1 MGASGTFRRYR
12 LNGELMWMHLQAFF
26 LHKQGNRKLF
36 YGSVSDVSTTMSLQ
50 KGLLAILQTMPGDI
64 FEYQVYPDER
74 LSCRVISAGL
84 SLLHGY
90 TTQELQDIL
99 ENGMLEYIDERDH
112 DEVMRIWS
120 NPKQWKTDCSV
131 EFRLFTKT
139 GETIWV
145 EQHIRYI
152 REEEGVRIYN
162 SLLTDITK
170 IKKQEDEL
178 L

>member
-1 MGASGTFRRYR
+1 
-12 LNGELMWMHLQAFF
+12 MWMHLQAFF

-50 KGLLAILQTMPGDI
+50 KELLAILQTMPGDI

-120 NPKQWKTDCSV
+120 NPKQWKRIAAWNSGC
-131 EFRLFTKT
+131 LQKT
-139 GETIWV
+139 VKPYGW
-145 EQHIRYI
+145 
-152 REEEGVRIYN
+152 N
-162 SLLTDITK
+162 SISAISAKRRVCAFITAC
-170 IKKQEDEL
+170 
-178 L
+178 

>member
-50 KGLLAILQTMPGDI
+50 KELLAILQTMPGDI

-84 SLLHGY
+84 SLLHG
-90 TTQELQDIL
+90 
-99 ENGMLEYIDERDH
+99 
-112 DEVMRIWS
+112 
-120 NPKQWKTDCSV
+120 
-131 EFRLFTKT
+131 
-139 GETIWV
+139 
-145 EQHIRYI
+145 
-152 REEEGVRIYN
+152 
-162 SLLTDITK
+162 
-170 IKKQEDEL
+170 
-178 L
+178 